1 MAYEH
6 IAQNIAAGISSVT
19 KNPIYVLMII
29 NVFVLIVGFFMDL
42 AASILILTPIFLPIA
57 MSIGM
62 DPVHFGIML
71 LLNLSIGL
79 VHPPV
84 GTALFVGCAIAK
96 CSLESTVKAVLLFI
110 PVLIVVLLLV
120 AYVPAVTMTLPK
132 MFMP

>member
-1 MAYEH
+1 
-6 IAQNIAAGISSVT
+6 
-19 KNPIYVLMII
+19 MII
-29 NVFVLIVGFFMDL
+29 NAFVLIVGFFMDL

-62 DPVHFGIML
+62 DPVHFDIML

-84 GTALFVGCAIAK
+84 GRALFVGCAIAK
-96 CSLESTVKAVLLFI
+96 CSLESTVKVVLLFI
-110 PVLIVVLLLV
+110 PVLIAVLLLV